1 MYPPDHARPSPDRLL
16 RGVWALVLYVACAL
30 LLPALHLSFHDRPHD
45 HLPHG
50 LRLHPLGAAHLQEVD
65 SGADHGATEHRHD
78 LDAAV
83 RAASDGPALSA
94 PHPHP
99 ASRAAHGLGSLAHF
113 AAGYLASKSCTG
125 LPATSFLL
133 SLALPAPATSPD
145 RAHPT
150 SVHSPRGPPVFG
162 S

>member
-1 MYPPDHARPSPDRLL
+1 MYPPQHSRPSPDRSVL
-16 RGVWALVLYVACAL
+16 GVCALFLYVACAL
-30 LLPALHLSFHDRPHD
+30 LLPALHLSSHDRPHD

-50 LRLHPLGAAHLQEVD
+50 LRLHPLGAAHLQEAD
-65 SGADHGATEHRHD
+65 SGADHAATEHQHD

-83 RAASDGPALSA
+83 RAPSDGPALSA

-99 ASRAAHGLGSLAHF
+99 ASSVAHGLGSLAHF
-113 AAGYLASKSCTG
+113 AAGYLASQPCAW

-133 SLALPAPATSPD
+133 AQVPPTPATSPE
-145 RAHPT
+145 RARPT
-150 SVHSPRGPPVFG
+150 SIHSPRAPPVLG